1 MKKHQFRLL
10 VIEDDADL
18 RDYVVDNLR
27 QSYEVFQAADGK
39 EGWDKVFSCDPN
51 LVISDIKLPLIDG
64 IQLTKKIKSDKRTQ
78 HLPVILLTALNR
90 EEDQIKGLNSGAN
103 DYLIKPFN
111 FDILH
116 IKVRN
121 LLALTDMFKN
131 SYGEQIIVA
140 QVDADIKSSGDKF
153 LSMAINYIET
163 NIKSPKLSVADL
175 SAHLGRSRVALY
187 NRILELTGKPPVEFI
202 RSYKLEKAADLLI
215 KSDIAVSQIAMETGF
230 ATAHYFSKSFKDKFG
245 VLPSEYRAANLKSAN
260 S

>member
-18 RDYVVDNLR
+18 RDYVVDSLR

-64 IQLTKKIKSDKRTQ
+64 IQLTKRIKSDKRTQ

-90 EEDQIKGLNSGAN
+90 EEDQIKGLNAGAN

-116 IKVRN
+116 IKVKN
-121 LLALTDMFKN
+121 LLALADMFKN
-131 SYGEQIIVA
+131 SHSEQIIVA
-140 QVDADIKSSGDKF
+140 QPEADTKSSGDKF
-153 LSMAINYIET
+153 LSMAVGYIET
-163 NIKSPKLSVADL
+163 NIKSSKLSVADL

-215 KSDIAVSQIAMETGF
+215 KSDITVSQIALETGF
-230 ATAHYFSKSFKDKFG
+230 ATAHYFSKSFKNKFG
-245 VLPSEYRAANLKSAN
+245 VLPSEYRAANLRSVN

>member
-1 MKKHQFRLL
+1 MKKHQFRVL

-18 RDYVVDNLR
+18 RDYVVDNL
-27 QSYEVFQAADGK
+27 QESYEVFEAADGK
-39 EGWDKVFSCDPN
+39 EGWDKVFSCEPN
-51 LVISDIKLPLIDG
+51 LVISDVKLPLING
-64 IQLTKKIKSDKRTQ
+64 IQLTKKIKSDKRTR

-116 IKVRN
+116 IKVKN
-121 LLALTDMFKN
+121 LLALPDMFKN
-131 SYGEQIIVA
+131 SFDEQITVA
-140 QVDADIKSSGDKF
+140 QAEADTKSNGDKL
-153 LSMAINYIET
+153 LSMAVSYIDT

-187 NRILELTGKPPVEFI
+187 NRILEITGKPPVDFI
-202 RSYKLEKAADLLI
+202 RSYKLEKAAELLI

-245 VLPSEYRAANLKSAN
+245 VLPSEYRTANLKSAH

>member
-27 QSYEVFQAADGK
+27 QSYEVFEAADGK
-39 EGWDKVFSCDPN
+39 EGWEKVFSCNPN

-103 DYLIKPFN
+103 DYLI
-111 FDILH
+111 
-116 IKVRN
+116 
-121 LLALTDMFKN
+121 
-131 SYGEQIIVA
+131 VA
-140 QVDADIKSSGDKF
+140 QVEADIKSSGDRF
-153 LSMAINYIET
+153 LAMAVSYIET
-163 NIKSPKLSVADL
+163 NIKSPKLSVSDL

-187 NRILELTGKPPVEFI
+187 NRILELTGRPPVEFI

-215 KSDIAVSQIAMETGF
+215 KSDIAVSQIATETGF

-245 VLPSEYRAANLKSAN
+245 VLPSEYRTANLRSAN